1 MTPLGKEAEARIM
14 GAIEKTVD
22 LVNAGA
28 LPNDAI
34 VKVAQDA
41 QLKPGE
47 INMLVHAYNTGR
59 TTQQRQTGEGVFEKA
74 ADFDLADPS
83 AVLEVIYPSKVKTAA
98 EIARE
103 SVISSDYRI
112 SPRWA
117 LARKA
122 EAEKQASC
130 PAVTPMVAAKPAP
143 LPTDETYQFK
153 LATAVVNRAKL
164 DGEEAR
170 RVKSAAYDRLV
181 ARLDDIGQYFQTLGS
196 VPFGWFRKQAGLLHG
211 QRGEQLCEL
220 LAERQPILNK
230 QANDG
235 RVRPSRG
242 QAFDLFTAAL
252 AQLDDF
258 AEKHAAYETLR
269 PSLEKKANEAL
280 LPFAPARP
288 RSVFSDE
295 PVKSANLWGSPFSQ
309 NVAGGY
315 GKSIID
321 SIANSVS
328 APNTDAVNSVLKD
341 LTDPQHEADM
351 RNIRLQSTLQD
362 LMTTD
367 PIISGYPA
375 DQVSTGFDEINQ
387 MAPRLAEQPAALRAA
402 LGKYLQ
408 QGRLADFDIDQMLGS
423 ENKLKQ
429 RDEVPGASFAR
440 AGV

>member
-28 LPNDAI
+28 APNSAI
-34 VKVAQDA
+34 IKVAQDA

-59 TTQQRQTGEGVFEKA
+59 TTQQRHDGEDVFEKA

-83 AVLEVIYPSKVKTAA
+83 IVLETIYPSKVKTAA
-98 EIARE
+98 EITRE
-103 SVISSDYRI
+103 VVVSSDYQI

-122 EAEKQASC
+122 EAEKRAAC
-130 PAVTPMVAAKPAP
+130 PAVTPMVPKPAP
-143 LPTDETYQFK
+143 LPADDAFRIRSAQ
-153 LATAVVNRAKL
+153 AIAGQARL

-181 ARLDDIGQYFQTLGS
+181 ARLDDIGQYFQTIGS

-220 LAERQPILNK
+220 LAERQPILSK

-242 QAFDLFTAAL
+242 PAFELFNAAL
-252 AQLDDF
+252 SQLADF

-269 PSLEKKANEAL
+269 PELEKKANEAL
-280 LPFAPARP
+280 RPFVPARP

-351 RNIRLQSTLQD
+351 RNIRLQSNLQD

-367 PIISGYPA
+367 PIISGYPS
-375 DQVSTGFDEINQ
+375 DQVSAGFDEINQ